1 MADIITEN
9 MFQEAKKNF
18 ENRLK
23 TCFDFLRKP
32 TVEETEN
39 LLTAFED
46 AVRDTFIVQVVAP
59 HSFPAALIHDGD
71 YYDSESL
78 EPKLDPAAV
87 IPQKILD
94 YGDALDGWV

>member
-18 ENRLK
+18 ENK
-23 TCFDFLRKP
+23 IVSCFPFLHKP
-32 TVEETEN
+32 TVEETEK

-46 AVRDTFIVQVVAP
+46 AIRDTVIVQVVAP

-71 YYDSESL
+71 YYDSESP
-78 EPKLDPAAV
+78 EPKLGPADAT
-87 IPQKILD
+87 PQKILD